1 MTTLDSGPATRL
13 SLDGPD
19 RPDPAGSGVHVLH
32 VRGPLDR
39 AAGARL
45 LRLAD
50 ARLALVR
57 AGSRHVHHVVV
68 DLSGVTGTGSG
79 GVAALR
85 HLRFACDRLGIG
97 VHLAGA
103 DALGRHG
110 VRLGGQLAG
119 FDRYPN
125 VAVAVEAL
133 ARSAS

>member
-1 MTTLDSGPATRL
+1 MTTVDPVTRL

-19 RPDPAGSGVHVLH
+19 RPGPDGSGVHVLH

-57 AGSRHVHHVVV
+57 AGTRHDRHLVV
-68 DLSGVTGTGSG
+68 DVSGVTGTDTG
-79 GVAALR
+79 GLAALR

-97 VHLAGA
+97 VHLAGT
-103 DALGRHG
+103 DALGHAG
-110 VRLGGQLAG
+110 AHLGGQLAG
-119 FDRYPN
+119 FDRYPTA
-125 VAVAVEAL
+125 AVAVRAL
-133 ARSAS
+133 CAS

>member
-13 SLDGPD
+13 YLDGPD
-19 RPDPAGSGVHVLH
+19 LSGRADPGVHVLH
-32 VRGPLDR
+32 VDGPLDR

-57 AGSRHVHHVVV
+57 AGTRQVRDLVV
-68 DLSGVTGTGSG
+68 DVSEVTGAGAG

-85 HLRFACDRLGIG
+85 HLRFACGRLGIG

-103 DALGRHG
+103 ESLGRRG
-110 VRLGGQLAG
+110 VQPAARLAG
-119 FDRYPN
+119 FGRYPT
-125 VAVAVEAL
+125 VAVALDAL
-133 ARSAS
+133 SRPAS

>member
-1 MTTLDSGPATRL
+1 MTTLDPGPSTRL

-19 RPDPAGSGVHVLH
+19 RPDPTDSGVHVLG

-50 ARLALVR
+50 AHLALVR
-57 AGSRHVHHVVV
+57 AGTRHVRHLVV
-68 DLSGVTGTGSG
+68 DVADVTGTDAG
-79 GVAALR
+79 GLAALR

-97 VHLAGA
+97 VHLACA
-103 DALGRHG
+103 EMLGRQG
-110 VRLGGQLAG
+110 VRPAGGLAG
-119 FDRYPN
+119 FDRYPTVG
-125 VAVAVEAL
+125 VAVDAL

>member
-1 MTTLDSGPATRL
+1 MTTLDPGPATRL

-19 RPDPAGSGVHVLH
+19 HPEPSGSGVHVLH

-57 AGSRHVHHVVV
+57 ADTRTDRHLVV
-68 DLSGVTGTGSG
+68 DVSEVTGTGVG
-79 GVAALR
+79 GLAALR

-103 DALGRHG
+103 DTLGRGG

-119 FDRYPN
+119 FDRYPTA
-125 VAVAVEAL
+125 AVAVDAL
-133 ARSAS
+133 SGREP

>member
-1 MTTLDSGPATRL
+1 M
-13 SLDGPD
+13 
-19 RPDPAGSGVHVLH
+19 LH
-32 VRGPLDR
+32 VDGPLDR

-57 AGSRHVHHVVV
+57 AGTRHVRHLVLDV
-68 DLSGVTGTGSG
+68 SGVTGTGTG

-85 HLRFACDRLGIG
+85 HLRFACERLGIG

-103 DALGRHG
+103 DALVARG

-119 FDRYPN
+119 FDRYPTVE
-125 VAVAVEAL
+125 VALDA
-133 ARSAS
+133 

>member
-1 MTTLDSGPATRL
+1 MTTLDPGPATRL

-19 RPDPAGSGVHVLH
+19 HPDPAASGVHVLH

-57 AGSRHVHHVVV
+57 AGTRRDRHLVV
-68 DLSGVTGTGSG
+68 DVCDVTGTAAG
-79 GVAALR
+79 GLAALR
-85 HLRFACDRLGIG
+85 HLRFACERLGIG

-119 FDRYPN
+119 FDRYPT
-125 VAVAVEAL
+125 VAVALDAL
-133 ARSAS
+133 AGT

>member
-1 MTTLDSGPATRL
+1 MTTLDPGPATRL

-19 RPDPAGSGVHVLH
+19 HPDPAASGVHVLH

-57 AGSRHVHHVVV
+57 AGTRQDRHLVV
-68 DLSGVTGTGSG
+68 DVSDVTGTAAG
-79 GVAALR
+79 GLAALR
-85 HLRFACDRLGIG
+85 HLRFACERLGIG

-119 FDRYPN
+119 FDRYPT
-125 VAVAVEAL
+125 VAVALDAL
-133 ARSAS
+133 AGT